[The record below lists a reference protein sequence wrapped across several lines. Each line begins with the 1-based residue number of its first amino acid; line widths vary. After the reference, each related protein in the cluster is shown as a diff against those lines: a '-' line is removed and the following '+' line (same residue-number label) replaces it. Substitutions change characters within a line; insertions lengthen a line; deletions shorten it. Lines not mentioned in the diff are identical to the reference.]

1 MNKIINSGNSQDESH
16 EAPNWKSSGACDVK
30 TLHEKELE
38 EKPSETGS
46 GKSQGPGE
54 KKGWCLPRIRQKAS
68 VTAARWFRGRERSD
82 E

>member
-1 MNKIINSGNSQDESH
+1 MNKIINSGNSQDKSH
-16 EAPNWKSSGACDVK
+16 EAPNWKSPGACDVK

-54 KKGWCLPRIRQKAS
+54 KKGLVPSKNQTESQCDCSS
-68 VTAARWFRGRERSD
+68 VVQRER
-82 E
+82 EK